1 MRKFQLPKSRKVYIY
16 DRATG
21 KMVEK
26 PKASAGET
34 TIERLWVPEGAT
46 TDCAPSVL
54 TELGFDEA
62 PPE

>member
-1 MRKFQLPKSRKVYIY
+1 
-16 DRATG
+16 
-21 KMVEK
+21 MVERK
-26 PKASAGET
+26 PAQEEM

-46 TDCAPSVL
+46 TDCAPGVL